1 MKYFFSYIWAI
12 VWGIIMLI
20 LLLMP
25 SNDLP
30 DLKPYYIFPGVDKVV
45 HIGIFYILAL
55 LLYWES
61 AMKSKW
67 KGNKWVTVAK
77 VVVSTVIFAFLT
89 EEAQRH
95 VSSRTAD
102 MFDIYADCIGIGM
115 ATFSF
120 LILYRKEKEAWKN
133 G

>member
-12 VWGIIMLI
+12 VWGVIMLI
-20 LLLMP
+20 LLLLP
-25 SNDLP
+25 PNELP
-30 DLKPYYIFPGVDKVV
+30 DLHKFEIFPGVDKVV
-45 HIGIFYILAL
+45 HIGIFYILAT

-67 KGNKWVTVAK
+67 RGNKWITVAK
-77 VVVSTVIFAFLT
+77 VVVSTIIFAFLT
-89 EEAQRH
+89 EEAQRY

-120 LILYRKEKEAWKN
+120 LILYRQEKEV
-133 G
+133 

>member
-1 MKYFFSYIWAI
+1 
-12 VWGIIMLI
+12 MLI
-20 LLLMP
+20 LLLLP
-25 SNDLP
+25 PNELP
-30 DLKPYYIFPGVDKVV
+30 DLHKFEIFPGVDKVV
-45 HIGIFYILAL
+45 HIGIFYILAT

-67 KGNKWVTVAK
+67 RGNKWITVAK
-77 VVVSTVIFAFLT
+77 VVVSTIIFAFLT
-89 EEAQRH
+89 EEAQRY

-120 LILYRKEKEAWKN
+120 LILYRQEKEV
-133 G
+133 